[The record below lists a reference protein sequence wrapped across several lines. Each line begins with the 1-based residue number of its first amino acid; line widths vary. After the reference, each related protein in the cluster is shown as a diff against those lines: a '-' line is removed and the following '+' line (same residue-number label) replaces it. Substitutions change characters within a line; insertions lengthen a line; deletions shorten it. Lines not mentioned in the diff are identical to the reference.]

1 MSEKLKV
8 GDQAPGGTA
17 VAVNGDLVELSS
29 LWGEGPTLLTFLR
42 HFG

>member
-1 MSEKLKV
+1 MTKQLKI
-8 GDQAPGGTA
+8 GDAAPAG
-17 VAVNGDLVELSS
+17 LVIATDDQEISLDT